1 MTRLKTR
8 KLHAPIATSAR
19 ECAPRR
25 RAVRA
30 SLRGALAAALAVA
43 LAPALAHATEWRVG
57 VELPLTGP
65 LAQAGTEMYRGIQVA
80 ADIYNRRHPQDK
92 ITLVAVDDESNPA
105 KAVAAVEQ
113 LASQHV
119 VAIAGAANSN
129 CAGPASEAA
138 SKAGLVYVTSGGTSD
153 DMVTRGLKNFFRVSN
168 TPGYTS
174 GMVGLFDSL
183 GVKSVAI
190 VYSTKDATSDLAR
203 QLDTAL
209 KAKGVKTTLHAY
221 DPSISDF
228 KPLINKVKLQ
238 DKPDAMAMLGY
249 ENDYVG
255 ILRAARVLKPDLKA
269 IAAPWAFAS
278 PKMAQS
284 FPDLVPNV
292 YGATVLSSPADYR
305 SADQRDFSDTYQRLF
320 KTTSNYQSQTSFVY
334 AQLLFDA
341 IAKAQKA
348 GTLDKGGLADAL
360 RATQRDDTFLGKV
373 SFDARGDN
381 TNYVAHMGQFSRD
394 GKLALVWPA
403 NYATA
408 KPVYPGVPW

>member
-8 KLHAPIATSAR
+8 AQHASIGKPAS
-19 ECAPRR
+19 
-25 RAVRA
+25 VRPA
-30 SLRGALAAALAVA
+30 QTRVRGALAAALAIA
-43 LAPALAHATEWRVG
+43 LAPSLAHATEWRVG
-57 VELPLTGP
+57 VELPLTGA

-168 TPGYTS
+168 TPGYTK
-174 GMVGLFDSL
+174 GMVGLFNTL

-209 KAKGVKTTLHAY
+209 KAQGVKTFPHAY

-228 KPLINKVKLQ
+228 KPLINKIKLQ

-255 ILRAARVLKPDLKA
+255 ILRASRVLKPDLKA

-320 KTTSNYQSQTSFVY
+320 KTSSNYQSQTSFVY

-341 IAKAQKA
+341 IASAQKA
-348 GTLDKGGLADAL
+348 GTLDKGGLADTL
-360 RATQRDDTFLGKV
+360 RATRRDDTFLGKV
-373 SFDARGDN
+373 AFDARGDN
-381 TNYVAHMGQFSRD
+381 ANYVAHMGQFAHD

>member
-1 MTRLKTR
+1 MTRLKSR
-8 KLHAPIATSAR
+8 AQHASIGKPAHGR
-19 ECAPRR
+19 PAPT
-25 RAVRA
+25 
-30 SLRGALAAALAVA
+30 SLRGALAAALAIA
-43 LAPALAHATEWRVG
+43 LAPSLAHATEWRVG
-57 VELPLTGP
+57 VELPLTGA

-168 TPGYTS
+168 TPGYTK
-174 GMVGLFDSL
+174 GMVGLFNTL

-190 VYSTKDATSDLAR
+190 VYSTKDATSDLAK

-209 KAKGVKTTLHAY
+209 KAQGVKTYLHAY

-228 KPLINKVKLQ
+228 KPLINKIKLQ

-255 ILRAARVLKPDLKA
+255 ILRASRVLKPDLKA

-341 IAKAQKA
+341 IANAQKA
-348 GTLDKGGLADAL
+348 GTLDKGGLADTL

-373 SFDARGDN
+373 AFDARGDN
-381 TNYVAHMGQFSRD
+381 TNYVAHMGQFAHD
-394 GKLALVWPA
+394 GKLALVWPT

>member
-1 MTRLKTR
+1 MTRFK
-8 KLHAPIATSAR
+8 
-19 ECAPRR
+19 PRAVQAR
-25 RAVRA
+25 RAVRTLRRLAGGGA
-30 SLRGALAAALAVA
+30 STAALAAALSGL
-43 LAPALAHATEWRVG
+43 LAPAQAHATEWKVG
-57 VELPLTGP
+57 VELPLSGP

-80 ADIYNRRHPQDK
+80 ADLFNRRHPQDK

-168 TPGYTS
+168 TPGYTL
-174 GMVGLFDSL
+174 GMAGLFETL

-190 VYSTKDATSDLAR
+190 LYSTKDATSDLAR
-203 QLDTAL
+203 QLDAAL
-209 KAKGVKTTLHAY
+209 KARGVKTFLHAY

-255 ILRAARVLKPDLKA
+255 ILRASRVLKPDLKA

-305 SADQRDFSDTYQRLF
+305 SADQRDFSDTYERLF
-320 KTTSNYQSQTSFVY
+320 KTVSNYQSQTSFVY

-341 IAKAQKA
+341 IASAQKA
-348 GTLDKGGLADAL
+348 GTLDKGGLADTL

-381 TNYVAHMGQFSRD
+381 PHYVAHMGQFAAN

-403 NYATA
+403 QYATA
-408 KPVYPGVPW
+408 KPAYPGVPW

>member
-1 MTRLKTR
+1 MTRMTTR
-8 KLHAPIATSAR
+8 SQSAR
-19 ECAPRR
+19 YALDPLRR
-25 RAVRA
+25 LVWG
-30 SLRGALAAALAVA
+30 GALAAALAVA
-43 LAPALAHATEWRVG
+43 FAPSLARATEWRVG

-65 LAQAGTEMYRGIQVA
+65 LAQAGTEMSRGIQVA

-92 ITLVAVDDESNPA
+92 ITLVTVDDESNPA

-153 DMVTRGLKNFFRVSN
+153 DMVSRGLKNFFRVSN
-168 TPGYTS
+168 TPGYTK
-174 GMVGLFDSL
+174 GMVGLFNQL

-190 VYSTKDATSDLAR
+190 VYSTKDATSDLAT
-203 QLDTAL
+203 QLDAAL
-209 KAKGVKTTLHAY
+209 KAKGVTTTLHPY

-292 YGATVLSSPADYR
+292 YGATVLASPADYR
-305 SADQRDFSDTYQRLF
+305 SADQRDFSETYQRLF
-320 KTTSNYQSQTSFVY
+320 NGASNYRSQTSFVY

-341 IAKAQKA
+341 IAGAQKA
-348 GTLDKGGLADAL
+348 GTLDKGGLADTL
-360 RATQRDDTFLGKV
+360 RATRRDDTFLGKV

-381 TNYVAHMGQFSRD
+381 PNYVAHMGQFARD

-403 NYATA
+403 DYATA

>member
-1 MTRLKTR
+1 MT
-8 KLHAPIATSAR
+8 ASASR
-19 ECAPRR
+19 SRTLL
-25 RAVRA
+25 V
-30 SLRGALAAALAVA
+30 LAAALAGVFGA
-43 LAPALAHATEWRVG
+43 SHAEATEWRVG
-57 VELPLTGP
+57 VELPLTGS
-65 LAQAGTEMYRGIQVA
+65 LAQAGTEMVHGIQVA
-80 ADIYNRRHPQDK
+80 ADIFNRRHPGDK
-92 ITLVAVDDESNPA
+92 ITLVTIDDESNPA

-113 LASQHV
+113 LAAQHV

-153 DMVTRGLKNFFRVSN
+153 DMVTRGLKNFFRVSS
-168 TPGYTS
+168 TPGYTK
-174 GMVGLFDSL
+174 GMAGLFGTL

-203 QLDTAL
+203 QLDAAL
-209 KAKGVKTTLHAY
+209 KAQGMTTTLHPFDA
-221 DPSISDF
+221 SITDF
-228 KPLINKVKLQ
+228 KPIINKVKLQ
-238 DKPDAMAMLGY
+238 DHADAMAMLGY

-255 ILRAARVLKPDLKA
+255 ILRAARVLKPNLKA

-320 KTTSNYQSQTSFVY
+320 KSPSNYQSQTAFVY

-341 IAKAQKA
+341 IASAQKA
-348 GTLDKGGLADAL
+348 GTLDHGGLADAL
-360 RATQRDDTFLGKV
+360 RATHRDDTFLGKV

-381 TNYVAHMGQFSRD
+381 PNYVAHMGQFTHD

-403 NYATA
+403 AYATA
-408 KPVYPGVPW
+408 KPTFPGVPW

>member
-1 MTRLKTR
+1 MTRLKPR
-8 KLHAPIATSAR
+8 AQHASIGKPANERPAQMR
-19 ECAPRR
+19 
-25 RAVRA
+25 
-30 SLRGALAAALAVA
+30 LRGALAAALAIA
-43 LAPALAHATEWRVG
+43 LAPSLAHATEWRVG
-57 VELPLTGP
+57 VELPLTGA

-92 ITLVAVDDESNPA
+92 ITLIAVDDESNPA

-168 TPGYTS
+168 TPGYTK
-174 GMVGLFDSL
+174 GMVGLFNTL

-209 KAKGVKTTLHAY
+209 KAQGVKTFTHAY

-228 KPLINKVKLQ
+228 KPLINKIKLQ

-255 ILRAARVLKPDLKA
+255 ILRASRVLKPDLKA

-320 KTTSNYQSQTSFVY
+320 KTSSNYQSQTSFVY

-341 IAKAQKA
+341 IASAQKA
-348 GTLDKGGLADAL
+348 GTLDKGGLADTL

-373 SFDARGDN
+373 AFDARGDN
-381 TNYVAHMGQFSRD
+381 SNYVAHMGQFAHD

>member
-1 MTRLKTR
+1 MSTF
-8 KLHAPIATSAR
+8 
-19 ECAPRR
+19 APRAAWAR
-25 RAVRA
+25 SAAWTLRDAVR
-30 SLRGALAAALAVA
+30 LAMLSVAVA
-43 LAPALAHATEWRVG
+43 GTFHAGAAHATEWRVG

-65 LAQAGTEMYRGIQVA
+65 LAQAGNEMYRGLQVA
-80 ADIYNRRHPQDK
+80 ADMFDRRHPGDK

-138 SKAGLVYVTSGGTSD
+138 NKAGLVYMTSGGTSD

-168 TPGYTS
+168 TPGYTK
-174 GMVGLFDSL
+174 GMAGLFSSL

-203 QLDTAL
+203 QLDAAL
-209 KAKGVKTTLHAY
+209 KAQGVTTTLHAY
-221 DPSISDF
+221 DSSISDF

-305 SADQRDFSDTYQRLF
+305 SADQRDFSQTYERLF
-320 KTTSNYQSQTSFVY
+320 HGPSNYQSQTSFVY
-334 AQLLFDA
+334 GQLLFDA
-341 IAKAQKA
+341 IASAQKA
-348 GTLDKGGLADAL
+348 GTLDKGGLADTL

-381 TNYVAHMGQFSRD
+381 PNYVAHMGQFSRD

-403 NYATA
+403 SFATA
-408 KPVYPGVPW
+408 KPAYPGVPW

>member
-1 MTRLKTR
+1 MTRLKTGAQQASIG
-8 KLHAPIATSAR
+8 KSGR
-19 ECAPRR
+19 ERPAQRR
-25 RAVRA
+25 V
-30 SLRGALAAALAVA
+30 RGALAAALAIA
-43 LAPALAHATEWRVG
+43 FAPSLAHATEWRVG
-57 VELPLTGP
+57 VELPLTGA

-168 TPGYTS
+168 TPGYTK
-174 GMVGLFDSL
+174 GMAGLFNTL

-209 KAKGVKTTLHAY
+209 KAQGVKTFLHAY

-255 ILRAARVLKPDLKA
+255 ILRASRVLKPDLKA

-320 KTTSNYQSQTSFVY
+320 KTSSNYQSQTSFVY

-341 IAKAQKA
+341 IASAQKA
-348 GTLDKGGLADAL
+348 GTLDKGGLADTL

-373 SFDARGDN
+373 AFDARGDN
-381 TNYVAHMGQFSRD
+381 ANYVAHMGQFAHD

-408 KPVYPGVPW
+408 KPAYPGVPW

>member
-1 MTRLKTR
+1 MTRIKTQHGSIGSPGR
-8 KLHAPIATSAR
+8 GRPAPTN
-19 ECAPRR
+19 
-25 RAVRA
+25 
-30 SLRGALAAALAVA
+30 LRGTLAAALAIA
-43 LAPALAHATEWRVG
+43 LAPSFAHATEWRVG
-57 VELPLTGP
+57 VELPLTGA

-138 SKAGLVYVTSGGTSD
+138 NKAGLVYVTSGGTSD

-168 TPGYTS
+168 TPGYTK
-174 GMVGLFDSL
+174 GMVGLFNTL

-190 VYSTKDATSDLAR
+190 VYSTKDATSDLAK

-209 KAKGVKTTLHAY
+209 KAQGVKTFLHAY

-238 DKPDAMAMLGY
+238 DKPDAMAMIGY

-255 ILRAARVLKPDLKA
+255 ILRASRVLKPELKA

-320 KTTSNYQSQTSFVY
+320 KTGSNYQSQTSFVY

-341 IAKAQKA
+341 IASAQKA
-348 GTLDKGGLADAL
+348 GTLDKGGLADTL
-360 RATQRDDTFLGKV
+360 RATRRDDTFIGKV
-373 SFDARGDN
+373 AFDARGDN
-381 TNYVAHMGQFSRD
+381 ANYVAHMGQFAHD
-394 GKLALVWPA
+394 GKLSLVWPA
-403 NYATA
+403 TYATA

>member
-1 MTRLKTR
+1 MTRLKTGAQQASIG
-8 KLHAPIATSAR
+8 KSGR
-19 ECAPRR
+19 ERPAQRR
-25 RAVRA
+25 V
-30 SLRGALAAALAVA
+30 RGALAAALAIA
-43 LAPALAHATEWRVG
+43 FAPSLAHATEWRVG

-65 LAQAGTEMYRGIQVA
+65 LAQAGTEMYRGMQVA

-168 TPGYTS
+168 TPGYTK
-174 GMVGLFDSL
+174 GMAGLFNTL

-209 KAKGVKTTLHAY
+209 KAQGVKTFLHAY

-255 ILRAARVLKPDLKA
+255 ILRASRVLKPDLKA

-320 KTTSNYQSQTSFVY
+320 KTSSNYQSQTSFVY

-341 IAKAQKA
+341 IASAQKA
-348 GTLDKGGLADAL
+348 GTLDKGGLADTL

-373 SFDARGDN
+373 AFDARGDN
-381 TNYVAHMGQFSRD
+381 ANYVAHMGQFAHD

-408 KPVYPGVPW
+408 KPAYPGVPW

>member
-1 MTRLKTR
+1 MTRIIKR
-8 KLHAPIATSAR
+8 PIAPLTRGQNAGRPRAR
-19 ECAPRR
+19 ALCC
-25 RAVRA
+25 
-30 SLRGALAAALAVA
+30 ALALALGGAFASAAAQA
-43 LAPALAHATEWRVG
+43 AEWKVG

-80 ADIYNRRHPQDK
+80 ADLYNRRHPQDK

-138 SKAGLVYVTSGGTSD
+138 SKAGIVYVTSGGTSD
-153 DMVTRGLKNFFRVSN
+153 DMVSRGLKNFFRVSN
-168 TPGYTS
+168 TPGYTK
-174 GMVGLFDSL
+174 GMTGLFDSL

-190 VYSTKDATSDLAR
+190 LYSTKDATSDLAR
-203 QLDTAL
+203 QLDAAL
-209 KAKGVKTTLHAY
+209 KAKGVKTYLHAY

-238 DKPDAMAMLGY
+238 DKPDALAMLGY

-292 YGATVLSSPADYR
+292 YGATVLASPADYR
-305 SADQRDFSDTYQRLF
+305 SADQRDFSETYQRLF
-320 KTTSNYQSQTSFVY
+320 KTVSNYQSQTSFVY
-334 AQLLFDA
+334 AQVLFDA
-341 IAKAQKA
+341 IAQAQKA
-348 GTLDKGGLADAL
+348 GTLDKGGLADTL

-381 TNYVAHMGQFSRD
+381 PHYVAHMGQFARD
-394 GKLALVWPA
+394 GKLALVWPQQV
-403 NYATA
+403 ATA
-408 KPVYPGVPW
+408 KPAYPGVPW

>member
-1 MTRLKTR
+1 MSTFAAPAAEVCTGAW
-8 KLHAPIATSAR
+8 KLR
-19 ECAPRR
+19 D
-25 RAVRA
+25 AVR
-30 SLRGALAAALAVA
+30 LALLGTAVA
-43 LAPALAHATEWRVG
+43 FAGQAGSAHATEWRVG

-65 LAQAGTEMYRGIQVA
+65 LAQAGNEMYRGLQVA
-80 ADIYNRRHPQDK
+80 ADMFDRRHPGDK
-92 ITLVAVDDESNPA
+92 ITLVAIDDESNPA

-138 SKAGLVYVTSGGTSD
+138 NKAGLVYVTSGGTSD

-168 TPGYTS
+168 TPGYTK
-174 GMVGLFDSL
+174 GMAGLFNSL

-190 VYSTKDATSDLAR
+190 VYSTKDATSDLAK
-203 QLDTAL
+203 QLDAAL
-209 KAKGVKTTLHAY
+209 KAQGVTTTLHPY
-221 DPSISDF
+221 DSSISDF

-255 ILRAARVLKPDLKA
+255 ILRATRVLKPDLKA

-305 SADQRDFSDTYQRLF
+305 SADQRDFSQTYERLF
-320 KTTSNYQSQTSFVY
+320 NGPSNYQSQTSFVY
-334 AQLLFDA
+334 GQLLFDA
-341 IAKAQKA
+341 IAAAQTA
-348 GTLDKGGLADAL
+348 GTLDKGGLADTL
-360 RATQRDDTFLGKV
+360 RATHRDDTFLGKV

-381 TNYVAHMGQFSRD
+381 PNYVAHMGQFSRD

-403 NYATA
+403 SYATA

>member
-1 MTRLKTR
+1 MTRMTTR
-8 KLHAPIATSAR
+8 SQSAR
-19 ECAPRR
+19 YALDPLRR
-25 RAVRA
+25 LVWG
-30 SLRGALAAALAVA
+30 GALAAALAVA
-43 LAPALAHATEWRVG
+43 FAPSLARATEWRVG

-65 LAQAGTEMYRGIQVA
+65 LAQAGTEMSRGIQVA

-92 ITLVAVDDESNPA
+92 ITLVTVDDESNPA

-153 DMVTRGLKNFFRVSN
+153 DMVSRGLKNFFRVSN
-168 TPGYTS
+168 TPGYTK
-174 GMVGLFDSL
+174 GMVGLFNQL

-190 VYSTKDATSDLAR
+190 VYSTKDATSDLAT
-203 QLDTAL
+203 QLDAAL
-209 KAKGVKTTLHAY
+209 KAKGVTTTLHPY

-292 YGATVLSSPADYR
+292 YGATVLASPADYR
-305 SADQRDFSDTYQRLF
+305 SADQRDFSETYQRLF
-320 KTTSNYQSQTSFVY
+320 NGASNYQSQTSFVY

-341 IAKAQKA
+341 IAGAQKA
-348 GTLDKGGLADAL
+348 GTLDKGGLADTL
-360 RATQRDDTFLGKV
+360 RATRRDDTFLGKV

-381 TNYVAHMGQFSRD
+381 PNYIAHMGQFARD

-403 NYATA
+403 DYATA

>member
-1 MTRLKTR
+1 MTRPKTQ
-8 KLHAPIATSAR
+8 HVGIAKPAR
-19 ECAPRR
+19 GRPAKTN
-25 RAVRA
+25 
-30 SLRGALAAALAVA
+30 LRGALAAALAIA
-43 LAPALAHATEWRVG
+43 LAPSFAHATEWRVG
-57 VELPLTGP
+57 VELPLTGA

-138 SKAGLVYVTSGGTSD
+138 NKAGLVYVTSGGTSD

-168 TPGYTS
+168 TPGYTK
-174 GMVGLFDSL
+174 GMVGLFNTL

-190 VYSTKDATSDLAR
+190 VYSTKDATSDLAK

-209 KAKGVKTTLHAY
+209 KAQGVKTFLHAY

-255 ILRAARVLKPDLKA
+255 ILRASRVLKPDLKA

-320 KTTSNYQSQTSFVY
+320 KTSSNYQSQTSFVY

-341 IAKAQKA
+341 IANAQKA
-348 GTLDKGGLADAL
+348 GTLDKGGLADTL

-373 SFDARGDN
+373 AFDTRGDN
-381 TNYVAHMGQFSRD
+381 TNYVAHMGQFAHD

-403 NYATA
+403 TYATA